1 MPPKA
6 RNPEDLN
13 DLRLRSRQD
22 YLEKRSAQELAL
34 FRTQVAQEQEELRN
48 NPNLSVK
55 EKETFRKNSDIL
67 RLADER
73 NAVDEHRDGFFLP
86 DSNFGSKSDVLNRR
100 TDDKQYVSDIQ
111 QWENDQV
118 VKVKSQ
124 IKTSQKEK
132 EEDYEF
138 VFDETQNV
146 KWSGNLD
153 ASILDPEK
161 QMLQQMLD
169 KAEKHASTIAEVR
182 RSLPMF
188 EYRSRILAAVAEHQI
203 LIIIG
208 ETGSGKTT
216 QLTQYLYEEGYTK
229 QGKIG
234 CTQPRRVAA
243 MSVAKRVAEEVGVT
257 LGQEVGFKIRF
268 EDKTSPKTSIV
279 YMVSD
284 HRSNPIFPS
293 MLTVIID

>member
-34 FRTQVAQEQEELRN
+34 FRTQVAQEQEELRS
-48 NPNLSVK
+48 NPNLSAK
-55 EKETFRKNSDIL
+55 EKETFRKNADIL

-86 DSNFGSKSDVLNRR
+86 DSDFGSKADVLNRR

-124 IKTSQKEK
+124 IKTSQKER

-146 KWSGNLD
+146 KWSGNLN

-161 QMLQQMLD
+161 QR
-169 KAEKHASTIAEVR
+169 STLVR
-182 RSLPMF
+182 LPRCGSL
-188 EYRSRILAAVAEHQI
+188 
-203 LIIIG
+203 
-208 ETGSGKTT
+208 
-216 QLTQYLYEEGYTK
+216 YLCSSIDLESSLLL
-229 QGKIG
+229 
-234 CTQPRRVAA
+234 P
-243 MSVAKRVAEEVGVT
+243 S
-257 LGQEVGFKIRF
+257 IR
-268 EDKTSPKTSIV
+268 
-279 YMVSD
+279 Y
-284 HRSNPIFPS
+284 
-293 MLTVIID
+293 